1 MTFICSAKS
10 LLKEYWDLQVPI
22 DPEYF
27 AEKLGLTV
35 IQEPLGYRSGYL
47 DAAGKTIR
55 VNSTESRVR
64 QRFTVAHELGHYCL
78 GHSSAEQNSAA
89 INFGKDYDPAKEA
102 AANRFAAELIM
113 PAIAI
118 RALMECRGIT
128 DPIELRKVLG
138 VSSVALNIRLT
149 ALGYFLCD

>member
-1 MTFICSAKS
+1 MTMICSAQS
-10 LLKEYWDLQVPI
+10 LLKEYWDMKVPI
-22 DPEYF
+22 DPEFF
-27 AEKLGLTV
+27 AEKLGLQV
-35 IQEPLGYRSGYL
+35 VQEPLGYRSGYL
-47 DAAGKTIR
+47 DAASKTIH

-78 GHSSAEQNSAA
+78 GHGSAERNNMA

-102 AANRFAAELIM
+102 AANQFASELIM

-118 RALMECRGIT
+118 RALIESRGIT
-128 DPIELRKVLG
+128 DPVELRKALG

-149 ALGYFLCD
+149 ALGYFL